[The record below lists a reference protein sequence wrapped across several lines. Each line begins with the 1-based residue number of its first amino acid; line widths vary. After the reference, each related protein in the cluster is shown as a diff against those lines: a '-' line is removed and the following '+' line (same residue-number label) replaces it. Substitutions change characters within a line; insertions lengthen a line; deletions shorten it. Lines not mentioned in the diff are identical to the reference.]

1 MSQLLSPVTLRTL
14 ELKNRVVLAPLTRAR
29 AGPSRIPNDLMRT
42 YYEQRA
48 NAGLIIGEAV
58 GISVQGH
65 GWFGAPALYT
75 EEQAKGWREITDTV
89 HTKGAKIFSQ
99 LLHMG
104 RQGHPSFNPANEVV
118 APSVPGDVFTRDVD
132 SERVPYVVPRA
143 LQTSEIPGIVQDY
156 QHAAKM
162 AKLAGFDGVEIHG
175 ANGYLLDELLQ
186 SVTNQR
192 TDVYGGSVENRYRL
206 LKEVIEAVGQVF
218 PYDRI
223 GVRISPNGVF
233 GGMGSADNYETF
245 TYVASQ
251 LSRYGLAYLH
261 VMDGLGFGFHNKGK
275 AVTLFDA
282 KVHFQGPVMGNI
294 DYTKEIA
301 EGAIRS
307 GAADLIAF
315 GRSYMTNPDLVERFT
330 NNWPLA
336 GPPPYEVWYGGDA
349 KGYTDYPTYTP
360 APVANE

>member
-1 MSQLLSPVTLRTL
+1 MSQLLSPVKLGSL

-29 AGPSRIPNDLMRT
+29 AGPSRIPNDLITT

-48 NAGLIIGEAV
+48 NAGLLISEGV

-65 GWFGAPALYT
+65 GWLGAPALYT
-75 EEQAKGWREITDTV
+75 EEQAKGWKDVTEAV
-89 HTKGAKIFSQ
+89 HGKGSKIFAQ
-99 LLHMG
+99 LWHMG

-118 APSVPGDVFTRDVD
+118 APSAIGISGESATRNTDG
-132 SERVPYVVPRA
+132 ERVPYAVPRA
-143 LQTSEIPGIVQDY
+143 LETSEIPGIVQDY

-175 ANGYLLDELLQ
+175 ANGYLIDEFLQ
-186 SVTNQR
+186 SSTNQR
-192 TDVYGGSVENRYRL
+192 TDNYGGSIINRYRF
-206 LKEVIEAVGQVF
+206 LKEIVEAVGQVY

-245 TYVASQ
+245 TYILDQ
-251 LSRYGLAYLH
+251 LSSYGLGYLH
-261 VMDGLGFGFHNKGK
+261 IMDGLGFGFHNKDK

-282 KVHFQGPVMGNI
+282 KVHFKGPVIGNI
-294 DYTKEIA
+294 DYTKETA

-315 GRSYMTNPDLVERFT
+315 GRSYITNPDLVERFT

-336 GPPPYEVWYGGDA
+336 GPPPYEVWYAGEA

-360 APVANE
+360 PVV